1 MFQVNTFQVN
11 LIVELYRT
19 DIETYAHQGLPRTYM
34 AKSFHDRPDST
45 YLYLVRQCP
54 YLHTLVSYKLY
65 QRYFL
70 GLRNYINLDNHIFYI
85 EIADATFYC
94 NFR

>member
-1 MFQVNTFQVN
+1 MN

-19 DIETYAHQGLPRTYM
+19 DLETYAHQGLPRVYM

-54 YLHTLVSYKLY
+54 YLHTLVSNIKEK
-65 QRYFL
+65 
-70 GLRNYINLDNHIFYI
+70 INGCRTIKIKINHENGI
-85 EIADATFYC
+85 
-94 NFR
+94 N

>member
-65 QRYFL
+65 ERY
-70 GLRNYINLDNHIFYI
+70 YAI
-85 EIADATFYC
+85 T
-94 NFR
+94 